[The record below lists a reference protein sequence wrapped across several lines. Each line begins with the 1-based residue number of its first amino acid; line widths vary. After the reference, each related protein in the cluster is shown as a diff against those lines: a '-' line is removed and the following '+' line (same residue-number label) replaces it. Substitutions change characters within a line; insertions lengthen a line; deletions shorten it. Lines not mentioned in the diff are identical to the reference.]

1 MQTRSSKRKAAG
13 EIARSEKTTPL
24 PSSAHIP
31 PDLVA
36 SSAMGSL
43 DSLKTTTSQQQ
54 GDMADTTTQSTP
66 LDKPDTA
73 LRKSTDSPLPANTT
87 GGENMPSLGFL
98 ESQLD
103 ENNLTSLHANLASE
117 ISLMVHQRFQPTPW
131 DKLKPDHQVKLK
143 RWTPDARLL
152 IESEP
157 GYSLIFRAWIWHILD
172 DGVFSADP
180 KTKWQDYGDGYE
192 AVKLFSQFLDII
204 QKSED
209 TNDNNDCTSIS
220 KVKDHRMW
228 YTSEFNKWRSV
239 SAELAL
245 QKSYK
250 QVSIHRDYV
259 GKLIDSNLGYLMKPF
274 RNYRPSTNQER
285 IGDLTATYD
294 ATLLICRVKPRLV
307 WTDPFKQDEQ
317 GVLYGFPF
325 TNKVDPKQE
334 MISGAHDDDGT
345 FIETRMETEKPRVDS
360 GEEPEVL
367 RTISEGKPVQLVIS
381 PGVMTRG
388 WTVLKDNKPLA
399 TDWHLMFWRHPM
411 IVVVPDTFDPPIKPA
426 TFKGGKFLPAS

>member
-1 MQTRSSKRKAAG
+1 MLTRSKKRKSAG
-13 EIARSEKTTPL
+13 EIAPGEKTMPL

-31 PDLVA
+31 PDPVA
-36 SSAMGSL
+36 SPAMGSP
-43 DSLKTTTSQQQ
+43 DSPKTTTSQYQ
-54 GDMADTTTQSTP
+54 GDMADTPAESIP

-73 LRKSTDSPLPANTT
+73 LPKSTDSPLLANIK
-87 GGENMPSLGFL
+87 GEKMPSTGFL
-98 ESQLD
+98 ESGLD
-103 ENNLTSLHANLASE
+103 EINLTSLHVNLADE
-117 ISLMVHQRFQPTPW
+117 ISVMARQRFQPTPW

-204 QKSED
+204 QN
-209 TNDNNDCTSIS
+209 TNDNNDCTGIS
-220 KVKDHRMW
+220 KVKDHPMW
-228 YTSEFNKWRSV
+228 YTSEYNKWRSV
-239 SAELAL
+239 TAELAL
-245 QKSYK
+245 HKSYK
-250 QVSIHRDYV
+250 QATIHRDYV

-274 RNYRPSTNQER
+274 RNHGRSTHQER
-285 IGDLTATYD
+285 IGDLAAGYD
-294 ATLLICRVKPRLV
+294 VTLLICRVKPRLV

-334 MISGAHDDDGT
+334 IIPGAYDDAHKMID
-345 FIETRMETEKPRVDS
+345 TRMETEKPRINC
-360 GEEPEVL
+360 GEAPEVL

-388 WTVLKDNKPLA
+388 WTVMKDHRPFA

-426 TFKGGKFLPAS
+426 TFKDGKFLPAS